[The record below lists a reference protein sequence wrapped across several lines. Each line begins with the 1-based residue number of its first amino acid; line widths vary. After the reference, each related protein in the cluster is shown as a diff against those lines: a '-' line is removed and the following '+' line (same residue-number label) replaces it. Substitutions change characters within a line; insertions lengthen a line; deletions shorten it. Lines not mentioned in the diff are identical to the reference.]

1 MVGRRIAELRKEKG
15 WTQKELAKA
24 TRLSNGYIAAIEEGV
39 RPGIKAVAIIA
50 EQLGVEVEELYREE

>member
-24 TRLSNGYIAAIEEGV
+24 TRLSNGYIAAIEAGI
-39 RPGIKAVAIIA
+39 RPGVKAVAIIA
-50 EQLGVEVEELYREE
+50 EELGVEVGELYREG